1 MLVSREL
8 VAVVNAAAAV
18 VSAAVCA
25 ALASALAVAAV
36 LLISVSRELVADVS
50 AP

>member
-1 MLVSREL
+1 MLVSSEL
-8 VAVVNAAAAV
+8 VADVNALLAV

-25 ALASALAVAAV
+25 ALASADAVAAV
-36 LLISVSRELVADVS
+36 LVILVSRELVADVS